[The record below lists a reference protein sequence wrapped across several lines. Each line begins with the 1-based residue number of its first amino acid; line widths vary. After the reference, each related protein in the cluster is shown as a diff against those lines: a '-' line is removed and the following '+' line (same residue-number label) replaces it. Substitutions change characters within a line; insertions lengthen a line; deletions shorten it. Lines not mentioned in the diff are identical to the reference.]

1 MSENRDSEV
10 FTVTLSGRWWDCPA
24 RERTIRF
31 CWSPG
36 SLSNYQLPE
45 PIRSGEPTLGE
56 KIVEK
61 ARTKLGCNYSYGR
74 AGPDTF
80 DCSRFTQLVYAQFG
94 IRIPRT
100 AREQAQR
107 ENNSSGR
114 AGERWCNFMTKLKRI
129 GVAPKNKYFMCLND
143 QFLLRK
149 PSLNSENYNILVAA
163 VCDVEKACI
172 PSFNEIIESGA
183 FDSCRNLP
191 KVEFPED
198 SKIQRIEKFAFGF
211 SGIKN

>member
-1 MSENRDSEV
+1 
-10 FTVTLSGRWWDCPA
+10 
-24 RERTIRF
+24 
-31 CWSPG
+31 
-36 SLSNYQLPE
+36 
-45 PIRSGEPTLGE
+45 
-56 KIVEK
+56 
-61 ARTKLGCNYSYGR
+61 
-74 AGPDTF
+74 
-80 DCSRFTQLVYAQFG
+80 
-94 IRIPRT
+94 
-100 AREQAQR
+100 
-107 ENNSSGR
+107 
-114 AGERWCNFMTKLKRI
+114 MTKLKRI
-129 GVAPKNKYFMCLND
+129 GVAPNNKYFMCLND

-172 PSFNEIIESGA
+172 PSFIEIIESGA